1 MTPEE
6 RARACATRIENK
18 LTGPD
23 PRGGSEEDLLG
34 LAVHCFETAVAEIK
48 AEIRAAV
55 EEEREGCARIIRY
68 TDMEGRGRCDECG
81 ALWDSE
87 HDDSCIVPAIRA
99 RSET

>member
-6 RARACATRIENK
+6 RARACATRIESK

-55 EEEREGCARIIRY
+55 NEERETIRDEIWRLEFGSEFTGWDHVIDCVEELIDRRIQ
-68 TDMEGRGRCDECG
+68 
-81 ALWDSE
+81 
-87 HDDSCIVPAIRA
+87 
-99 RSET
+99 

>member
-6 RARACATRIENK
+6 RARACATRIESK

-55 EEEREGCARIIRY
+55 EEERE
-68 TDMEGRGRCDECG
+68 
-81 ALWDSE
+81 AL
-87 HDDSCIVPAIRA
+87 IPAIEEAALTLTEYHIKLPEQLTRA
-99 RSET
+99 LEDRDG